1 MKNGK
6 VVPEIVTDL
15 KKDFLKVPSIIR
27 ECSGIRIFGK
37 RIKSIC
43 YSTDIAIIKNIDADA
58 IIAVYPFTPHPA
70 ITKSIVEVADV
81 PVFSGVGGGLTQGHR
96 CVSMSMFAEANGSL
110 GVVVNAPTTK
120 ETIFDISQVVDI
132 PIIGTVTS
140 EFTDIEEKIQAGV
153 KILNVSGGRDTAR
166 IVRLIREQYP
176 TFPIMATGGP
186 TDESIIETIH
196 AGANAI
202 TYTPPTNGEL
212 FSKKM
217 VAYRV
222 KEEKESE
229 EE

>member
-1 MKNGK
+1 MKNEK
-6 VVPEIVTDL
+6 FIPEINSEL
-15 KKDFLKVPSIIR
+15 KKDNLKVPSIIR

-58 IIAVYPFTPHPA
+58 IIAVYPFTPHPS

-96 CVSMSMFAEANGSL
+96 CVSMSMFAEANGSI
-110 GVVVNAPTTK
+110 GVVVNTPTTK
-120 ETIFDISQVVDI
+120 ETIEEIAQMVDI

-140 EFTDIEEKIQAGV
+140 EFTDIDEKIEAGV
-153 KILNVSGGRDTAR
+153 EILNVSGGKQTAR
-166 IVRLIREQYP
+166 IVRMIREKYP
-176 TFPIMATGGP
+176 TFPIIATGGP
-186 TDESIIETIH
+186 TEELILETIQ

-202 TYTPPTNGEL
+202 TYTPPTNGSL

-217 VAYRV
+217 VAYRE
-222 KEEKESE
+222 KEEKNFE
-229 EE
+229 EN